1 MFEMNARNIAM
12 IAMGR
17 PFETDEEQKFA
28 IRKKFTWTVRLLNST
43 LIYYGTKK
51 SGRLNAV
58 TYYLRMALAYFL
70 TGFALF
76 SSVVLFFRLIDNWG
90 AETNIVQIVMLS
102 WALQCF
108 LIMSFLLYWQSN
120 GYIKDI
126 LKSVHFPNE
135 SKQYKDSRTSIHKT
149 MVVSLFVFVFCI
161 IFMVAVF
168 IVHHFHLDD
177 TSLFRLEDFNVFFY
191 PKLLPVACGFML
203 HGIYVWNIVITFFII
218 VNRVVLFE
226 LRGFNTKLRMVGSND
241 KTSDEIGDEL
251 LALFVTHIEM
261 SKMIKAVDNAFEV
274 FTFVMT
280 ISVIA
285 TYLSL
290 LIEMDPQKNL

>member
-108 LIMSFLLYWQSN
+108 LIMVDRQLGCRNKYRAN
-120 GYIKDI
+120 C
-126 LKSVHFPNE
+126 H
-135 SKQYKDSRTSIHKT
+135 
-149 MVVSLFVFVFCI
+149 VVLGI
-161 IFMVAVF
+161 AVF
-168 IVHHFHLDD
+168 
-177 TSLFRLEDFNVFFY
+177 FNHEFF
-191 PKLLPVACGFML
+191 
-203 HGIYVWNIVITFFII
+203 T
-218 VNRVVLFE
+218 
-226 LRGFNTKLRMVGSND
+226 
-241 KTSDEIGDEL
+241 L
-251 LALFVTHIEM
+251 LA
-261 SKMIKAVDNAFEV
+261 K
-274 FTFVMT
+274 
-280 ISVIA
+280 
-285 TYLSL
+285 
-290 LIEMDPQKNL
+290 